1 MKDSFTF
8 AEGLKWVS
16 LVDKFLVSLD
26 VTSLFIN
33 IRLSETITLAVD
45 LIKTS
50 QPDLSISEKI

>member
-33 IRLSETITLAVD
+33 IQLSETITLAVD